1 MKSEY
6 MDYRLYDMKNQL
18 ANSQWS
24 NINQLLKTQTG
35 KDQLFD
41 GKCYTL
47 VWCLVFRDAVYT

>member
-1 MKSEY
+1 

-41 GKCYTL
+41 GKSYTL
-47 VWCLVFRDAVYT
+47 VWCLVFSDAVYT